1 MKNLKEIVIKLV
13 GLDLKIL
20 VYPALLIYW
29 VTMLMAT
36 FLQLN

>member
-1 MKNLKEIVIKLV
+1 MKNLREIVIKLV

>member
-29 VTMLMAT
+29 VTMIMAT